1 MTADQLILDALRIT
15 PMTGSEIGK
24 GFAPE
29 HIKDRAGWGRK
40 WLARNAEAA
49 AAANDARRNR
59 HRRIEKVYDGPD
71 FTRVPAGV
79 FSEHLNQA
87 QLMLSD
93 WLFTMPRSY
102 KHILAPRG
110 TLPRPHH
117 PRHTR
122 RFRFCNN

>member
-40 WLARNAEAA
+40 WLARNAEAVA
-49 AAANDARRNR
+49 ALAESAPVETG
-59 HRRIEKVYDGPD
+59 ID
-71 FTRVPAGV
+71 FTRLPLDDTFGV
-79 FSEHLNQA
+79 LKRA
-87 QLMLSD
+87 QVVIAYWAELA
-93 WLFTMPRSY
+93 FNGRGSY